1 MTAAETMRDLLAP
14 VAMIS
19 ANGLMCL
26 ALYNRLTAVI
36 TRLRMFDKERFDV
49 HSSLVEYKANRHRL
63 KVNDPLLV
71 RLADLE
77 HQCRLIS
84 RRARWLRDA
93 LLMMLAGVIGML
105 SSSLAIGLS
114 HVWPELSSV
123 GLVIFVT
130 GIVCMMVGI
139 LFAVRELT
147 VSLDP
152 LHAESGT
159 LTDLDEERAKL
170 QHDEPKEL
178 AGVCLPD
185 VYSETT
191 SARLQ

>member
-49 HSSLVEYKANRHRL
+49 HSSLVEYKENRQRL
-63 KVNDPLLV
+63 KVSDPLLV

-114 HVWPELSSV
+114 HVWPELSSL

-130 GIVCMMVGI
+130 GIVCMMVGT
-139 LFAVRELT
+139 LFAIRELA

-170 QHDEPKEL
+170 QQDEPEEL
-178 AGVCLPD
+178 AGACLPD

>member
-19 ANGLMCL
+19 ANGLICL

-36 TRLRMFDKERFDV
+36 TRLRLFDKERFDV
-49 HSSLVEYKANRHRL
+49 HSSLAEKKPNRQRL
-63 KVNDPLLV
+63 SASDPLLM

-77 HQCRLIS
+77 HQCKLIA

-114 HVWPELSSV
+114 HIWPELSSV

-130 GIVCMMVGI
+130 GIICMMVGI
-139 LFAVRELT
+139 LLAVRELA

-159 LTDLDEERAKL
+159 LLEMAEERAKL
-170 QHDEPKEL
+170 QCDGPEEL
-178 AGVCLPD
+178 AGSHLSH